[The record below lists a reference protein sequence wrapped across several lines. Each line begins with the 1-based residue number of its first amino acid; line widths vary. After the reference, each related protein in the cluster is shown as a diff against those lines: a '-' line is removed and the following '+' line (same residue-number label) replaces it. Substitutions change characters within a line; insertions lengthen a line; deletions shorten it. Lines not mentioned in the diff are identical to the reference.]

1 MPLSCLHLYP
11 KTEVFDVW
19 QQFSLGRF
27 TEQNRNLRLKWNTG
41 SFHCT
46 THQIPSPQGVAPTS
60 NTWGMAMDRSVPTVL
75 GSHWGS
81 TSKPQDEGKKTVVLR
96 CCNVFYCEVWGGGG
110 DEVSKTRAQLTS
122 NPNPPFLSISHI
134 SWINK
139 WPRSSCG
146 DASNAPCLTCSTA
159 SHPTKPYKPWSTT
172 LEVPAE
178 LTDTKAEDI
187 SVCLKTTPLAS
198 ALSHRPHA
206 HLSSVLMTSL
216 FAGDVCCDFEI
227 NNHGSSIDVEQYQ
240 TTMSRLIY
248 I

>member
-1 MPLSCLHLYP
+1 MPFSCLHLYP

-27 TEQNRNLRLKWNTG
+27 TELTKYPHLKESPQHPTHEAWPWIEASRQCLDHTEDQHQNLRT
-41 SFHCT
+41 
-46 THQIPSPQGVAPTS
+46 
-60 NTWGMAMDRSVPTVL
+60 R
-75 GSHWGS
+75 
-81 TSKPQDEGKKTVVLR
+81 GKKTVVLR

-110 DEVSKTRAQLTS
+110 DEVSKTHAQLTS

-206 HLSSVLMTSL
+206 HLSLVLMTSL
-216 FAGDVCCDFEI
+216 FAGDVCCDLEI
-227 NNHGSSIDVEQYQ
+227 NNHGRRRTISDHNV
-240 TTMSRLIY
+240 
-248 I
+248 